1 MLSFSLSPALDR
13 RLRGAVFSSL
23 LTAILLAP
31 LADPSTTDYRST
43 SSETT
48 VQTAGWPVFDIS
60 NLVSAM
66 QTFVQI
72 KQQIDQAAEQY
83 QMLRKNFAVLSDL
96 TGWDTLDTMFA
107 PIDGIVNRWD
117 NFKSFD
123 LASGMIETFF
133 PNEPDSYEGNLA
145 DVFSDAGQRIKESF
159 DEQLLNI
166 SNMQLDLEKTASRLS
181 KINECAANAEGTLGI
196 ERCMVNV
203 GLVQA
208 NELSTMKA
216 QLVRQGMYTAL
227 RGNNDYVTQRHR
239 KMLINELLQDARRG
253 TLSWSQS
260 PATYT
265 NPM

>member
-1 MLSFSLSPALDR
+1 MPSLSFSSTLDR
-13 RLRGAVFSSL
+13 RLRGTLFSVL
-23 LTAILLAP
+23 LTAMLLTP
-31 LADPSTTDYRST
+31 LVSPSTTDHRIAP
-43 SSETT
+43 SETT

-83 QMLRKNFAVLSDL
+83 QMLRKNFAVISEL
-96 TGWDTLDTMFA
+96 TGWDTLNTMFA
-107 PIDGIVNRWD
+107 PIDGVVNRWD
-117 NFKSFD
+117 NFKSLD
-123 LASGMIETFF
+123 LAQGMINNFF
-133 PNEPDSYEGNLA
+133 PNDPDTYEGNLA
-145 DVFSDAGQRIKESF
+145 DVFSDAGQRIKETF
-159 DEQLLNI
+159 DEQILNV
-166 SNMQLDLEKTASRLS
+166 SNMQLDLEKTAERLG
-181 KINECAANAEGTLGI
+181 KINECAANAEGTLSI

-239 KMLINELLQDARRG
+239 RMLLNELMEDAQQG
-253 TLSWSQS
+253 TLTWSKS